1 MAGWVHVTE
10 YKIPQPKTK
19 KRKKKRRERERERE
33 REKKKKKK
41 KRMCNLFNGKSVCFL
56 RKKEKKA
63 VDLNKTVSMFNNSAI
78 GEREKQNKKTTT
90 ESYILFPLYAPNG
103 TWCKKQQQMF
113 CYFVIVYRQDIC
125 LPPTALLCHCSIQCG
140 PVS

>member
-33 REKKKKKK
+33 RQRQREKKKKKK

-56 RKKEKKA
+56 RKKKK
-63 VDLNKTVSMFNNSAI
+63 KS
-78 GEREKQNKKTTT
+78 
-90 ESYILFPLYAPNG
+90 
-103 TWCKKQQQMF
+103 C
-113 CYFVIVYRQDIC
+113 
-125 LPPTALLCHCSIQCG
+125 
-140 PVS
+140 